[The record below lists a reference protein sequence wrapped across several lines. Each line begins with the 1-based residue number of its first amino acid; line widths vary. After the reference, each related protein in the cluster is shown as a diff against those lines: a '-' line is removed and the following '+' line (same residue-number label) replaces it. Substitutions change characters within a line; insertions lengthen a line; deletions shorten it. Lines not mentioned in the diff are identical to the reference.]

1 MRGWGAH
8 LAFGVIL
15 PVVAFLA
22 EAIFGLCRD
31 AGMDP
36 MPTWWHAA
44 LVLFV
49 PAANSWV
56 LWLARAR
63 GVDARAATWAD
74 RANAWAVGVA
84 ACYAGWF
91 APMTPFAAVAV
102 IFFGLGFLPLAPLL
116 SLISALVLRRAWR
129 RRVRAEGLSMERGHW
144 HVLVGV
150 FAVSAWVGPNLVTDW
165 AVARLEEHHDD
176 RVALAWLRHGAS
188 ETRLLTGADGRTMR
202 GGLWSWAHEPVS
214 REAFRVAYF
223 RATGRRA
230 TDGSARERAPFAR
243 GDTDARWQWDA
254 AQGEQHVGASV
265 AHLQLIES
273 KLEGVADAAAVAG
286 YTEWTLV
293 FRNAHEFQEAEARAL
308 VQLPAGGVVS
318 RLTLWVNGEER
329 EAAFGGRAQV
339 TQAYQAV
346 VRQQRDPVLVTD
358 KGADRVLMQC
368 YPVPARHGEM
378 KVRVGVTYPLA
389 LNRAGG
395 RVVWP
400 RVIEQNF
407 STPEKFT
414 HAVWS
419 VTDGAVLTLSAG
431 LARDP
436 ANARAVRGEL
446 TAEQLATGRGSIV
459 VSVEGRELTH
469 GVVPDGSGRRVRQFI
484 GMEAGAGNDLAIV
497 LDGSAG
503 MAGAAQA
510 LADAL
515 AKLPTEAQVALWV
528 AGDKV
533 QVAPSRVPREVA
545 AWLREQR
552 FVGGQDDTAAL
563 LAAHDAVAG
572 RPRATVLWIHGPQPH
587 AWMNAAPLVQRFA
600 RASGAVELWDYSNGW
615 SENPRVAELAA
626 VTAVRR
632 IDPFGGGVDEL
643 ARVLAVVREPRRV
656 AQRTLASE
664 GEVAQPGDSRQVG
677 RLWAREEVDR
687 LMRGDRPRHAEAVAL
702 AQSSQLVTSVTS
714 AVVLETQAQFDAAGL
729 KPVDPASTPS
739 IPEPATAALVGGALA
754 LGAAW
759 RWRQRRRA
767 TERV

>member
-1 MRGWGAH
+1 
-8 LAFGVIL
+8 
-15 PVVAFLA
+15 
-22 EAIFGLCRD
+22 
-31 AGMDP
+31 MDP

-49 PAANSWV
+49 PATNGWV

-63 GVDARAATWAD
+63 GVDRRVAIWAD

-91 APMTPFAAVAV
+91 APMTPFAAMAV
-102 IFFGLGFLPLAPLL
+102 IFFGLGFLPLSPLL
-116 SLISALVLRRAWR
+116 SLISALVLRRVWR
-129 RRVRAEGLSMERGHW
+129 RRVRAEGLSMERGHR

-150 FAVSAWVGPNLVTDW
+150 FAVSAWLGPNLVTDW
-165 AVARLEEHHDD
+165 AVARLEERHDD
-176 RVALAWLRHGAS
+176 RGALAWLRHGAS

-202 GGLWSWAHEPVS
+202 GGLWSWAYTPVS
-214 REAFRVAYF
+214 REAFRVGYF
-223 RATGRRA
+223 RATGRVATGGTAGDRA
-230 TDGSARERAPFAR
+230 LFAR

-254 AQGEQHVGASV
+254 AQGEQHVGARV
-265 AHLQLIES
+265 PHLQLIES
-273 KLEGVADAAAVAG
+273 KLEGVADAAAATG

-293 FRNAHEFQEAEARAL
+293 FRNAHEFQEAKARAL

-339 TQAYQAV
+339 TQAYQAL

-378 KVRVGVTYPLA
+378 KVRLGVTYPLA
-389 LNRAGG
+389 LSRAGG
-395 RVVWP
+395 RVMWP

-414 HAVWS
+414 HAVWG
-419 VTDGAVLTLSAG
+419 VTDGAVLTLSDG

-446 TAEQLATGRGSIV
+446 TAEQLATGSGSIV
-459 VSVEGRELTH
+459 VSVEGREATH
-469 GVVPDGSGRRVRQFI
+469 GVVPDGSGRRVRQVF
-484 GMEAGAGNDLAIV
+484 GTDPGAGNDLAIV

-503 MAGAAQA
+503 MEGMAQA

-515 AKLPTEAQVALWV
+515 AQWPAEARVALWV

-563 LAAHDAVAG
+563 LAAHEAVAG

-587 AWMNAAPLVQRFA
+587 AWMNTVPLVQRFVRA
-600 RASGAVELWDYSNGW
+600 RGTVELVDYSTSW
-615 SENPRVAELAA
+615 SENPRLSDLDA
-626 VTAVRR
+626 VTPARR
-632 IDPFGGGVDEL
+632 INPLGDGVDEM
-643 ARVLAVVREPRRV
+643 ARVLAEVRETRRV
-656 AQRTLASE
+656 ARRTLAVE
-664 GEVAQPGDSRQVG
+664 GELAQPDDSRHVG
-677 RLWAREEVDR
+677 RLWVREEVDR
-687 LMRGDRPRHAEAVAL
+687 LMSGDRPRRAEAVAL
-702 AQSSQLVTSVTS
+702 AQAAQLVTSVTS
-714 AVVLETQAQFDAAGL
+714 AVVLETQAQYDAAGL

-754 LGAAW
+754 LVAAW

-767 TERV
+767 T